1 LLHYRHA
8 LWSTDEQNRLEARR
22 LKEQDSQKGGRE
34 LRLMGRAAPIRSA
47 VIQPLSAARWLLILI
62 VAAGV
67 YFFHGFLVPVLAAL
81 IIAFA
86 SWPLYRRLLAA
97 VNGNRTAAATCAL
110 LMILAF
116 LIIPIV
122 LACMYAFNEIHEWV
136 VWAVEANRHGA
147 PVPEWIAA
155 LPVIGEW
162 LAQQWSTT
170 LDHPGGIGELIQLVS
185 GANIGSIYRGVVA
198 AGGSAFSLFLAL
210 LFMLIALFFTYRD
223 GEAFAAQVDNLG
235 ERILPSRWE
244 RFSRVV
250 PATISST
257 VTGMTLIAIGEGLVL
272 GIAYW
277 LAGVPSPVTL
287 GALTGLMALI
297 PGGAPLSFTLV
308 SLYLVASGS
317 PFAGAALF
325 MWGSIELFIVD
336 KTLRPRLVGGPI
348 KLPFLPT
355 FFGLVGGV
363 KTMGFVGLF
372 VGPVLM
378 ALLVAI
384 WREWQHEVET
394 TSTTVVPVVTT
405 ETIVQQVP
413 LSGRNDRSDQTAS
426 AES

>member
-1 LLHYRHA
+1 
-8 LWSTDEQNRLEARR
+8 
-22 LKEQDSQKGGRE
+22 
-34 LRLMGRAAPIRSA
+34 
-47 VIQPLSAARWLLILI
+47 
-62 VAAGV
+62 
-67 YFFHGFLVPVLAAL
+67 
-81 IIAFA
+81 
-86 SWPLYRRLLAA
+86 
-97 VNGNRTAAATCAL
+97 
-110 LMILAF
+110 
-116 LIIPIV
+116 
-122 LACMYAFNEIHEWV
+122 
-136 VWAVEANRHGA
+136 
-147 PVPEWIAA
+147 
-155 LPVIGEW
+155 VIGEW
-162 LAQQWSTT
+162 LAQQWSVTI
-170 LDHPGGIGELIQLVS
+170 DHPGGIGELIQLVS

-198 AGGSAFSLFLAL
+198 AGGSAFSLLLAL

-223 GEAFAAQVDNLG
+223 GEAFAVQVDRIG
-235 ERILPSRWE
+235 ERILPARWE

-257 VTGMTLIAIGEGLVL
+257 VTGMTLIAIGEGVVL

-317 PFAGAALF
+317 PLAGIGLF
-325 MWGSIELFIVD
+325 MWGSVELFIVD
-336 KTLRPRLVGGPI
+336 KTLRPKLVGGPI

-384 WREWQHEVET
+384 WREWQHEVDVTET
-394 TSTTVVPVVTT
+394 AVVPVVTAEAVVEGPQGSSPARYKT
-405 ETIVQQVP
+405 GE
-413 LSGRNDRSDQTAS
+413 TAS

>member
-1 LLHYRHA
+1 
-8 LWSTDEQNRLEARR
+8 
-22 LKEQDSQKGGRE
+22 
-34 LRLMGRAAPIRSA
+34 

-325 MWGSIELFIVD
+325 LWGSIELFIVD